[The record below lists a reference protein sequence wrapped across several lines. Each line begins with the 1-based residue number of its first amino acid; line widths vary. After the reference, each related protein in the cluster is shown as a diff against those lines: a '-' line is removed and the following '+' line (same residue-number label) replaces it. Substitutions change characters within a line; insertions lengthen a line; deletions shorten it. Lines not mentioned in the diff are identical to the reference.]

1 MTCCESKI
9 MGPSDSA
16 NALCNIRDRCHQWLL
31 NTFSDAE
38 FVPVLSI
45 RKYFLLYYIVNY
57 IVYDIYIS

>member
-1 MTCCESKI
+1 M
-9 MGPSDSA
+9 PSATSETGV
-16 NALCNIRDRCHQWLL
+16 ISGYL

>member
-1 MTCCESKI
+1 